1 MNKKLEQF
9 FETEGL
15 SVSGNSAY
23 GNLHGFE
30 VSFSYFML
38 DTESPIQ
45 ALICCYT
52 NDEQNRQ
59 INQELSKIKN
69 RYFKWQFTRYGL
81 YIGINGLTMNSVL
94 KELNSLLTSVCDIL
108 KSEGA
113 LGLGHCP
120 VCGNELSSDSQVCTV
135 ESFKVTIGS
144 DCVGDLNKAI
154 EEENADFESAP
165 NNYLKGFFGA
175 LIGGVVGG
183 IVAIILYLIG
193 FIAAASA
200 IVAVVV
206 GAKLYCK
213 FGGKSNKTMLVIVS
227 ATSIVCIMLSV
238 LIIYLIAA
246 VGLAAEAG
254 LNLSAFEAFSYM
266 LDNRTEFARGFYGD
280 LAMMAVFTIA
290 GVIYEA
296 ISMRK
301 MIKRPEKLK

>member
-1 MNKKLEQF
+1 M
-9 FETEGL
+9 
-15 SVSGNSAY
+15 
-23 GNLHGFE
+23 
-30 VSFSYFML
+30 
-38 DTESPIQ
+38 
-45 ALICCYT
+45 
-52 NDEQNRQ
+52 
-59 INQELSKIKN
+59 
-69 RYFKWQFTRYGL
+69 
-81 YIGINGLTMNSVL
+81 
-94 KELNSLLTSVCDIL
+94 
-108 KSEGA
+108 
-113 LGLGHCP
+113 
-120 VCGNELSSDSQVCTV
+120 
-135 ESFKVTIGS
+135 
-144 DCVGDLNKAI
+144 
-154 EEENADFESAP
+154 
-165 NNYLKGFFGA
+165 
-175 LIGGVVGG
+175 IGGVVGG

-238 LIIYLIAA
+238 LIIHLIAA

-301 MIKRPEKLK
+301 MIKRPERLK